1 MDIRIAMVGDGG
13 TKWSRVEVEVDDSEN
28 SEEGE

>member
-13 TKWSRVEVEVDDSEN
+13 TKWSRVGVADSEN
-28 SEEGE
+28 EKKEEE

>member
-13 TKWSRVEVEVDDSEN
+13 TKWSRVEVDDSEN
-28 SEEGE
+28 NEEVK